1 MSKRARVWSEHHT
14 VFVNDQFK
22 LHKDDATDGWDPTAT
37 AAQIKNYFE
46 LLDVTDTA
54 QETPFHK
61 DPPIDF
67 PRFKTN
73 FKSKAGKFIAQ
84 GMKDR
89 PENRRTGTA
98 QTEHPPQAPSESITS
113 NNLYA
118 ALEGHTEKNQICEA
132 KTVVLP
138 SMFAKYR
145 SRGKSDRRSTSGYA
159 AMLMPSGSSDSCEN
173 GSPAVLADDGESLEV
188 KITTR
193 SLFNPGLLY
202 SSANLVKYYG
212 GDHNVKI
219 AFDDEIA
226 ANHKS
231 SDGTIIPWAAKILLS
246 QKFAAVGTI
255 PGLKEARRGEA
266 EVSCV
271 V

>member
-1 MSKRARVWSEHHT
+1 MPKERARVWSKHHS
-14 VFVNDQFK
+14 VFVNNQFT

-37 AAQIKNYFE
+37 APQMKIFFKS
-46 LLDVTDTA
+46 LDVTDTA
-54 QETPFHK
+54 QDTPFHK
-61 DPPIDF
+61 DPLIDLAK
-67 PRFKTN
+67 FKTN
-73 FKSKAGKFIAQ
+73 FKSKAKNFIAQ
-84 GMKDR
+84 RMKDR

-118 ALEGHTEKNQICEA
+118 ALEGHTEINQTRET

-202 SSANLVKYYG
+202 SSANLFKYYG

-226 ANHKS
+226 AN
-231 SDGTIIPWAAKILLS
+231 
-246 QKFAAVGTI
+246 
-255 PGLKEARRGEA
+255 R
-266 EVSCV
+266 
-271 V
+271 